1 MPKQKTHKGLAKRV
15 KVTKSGKVMFH
26 SPNSRHLKSNKRGTT
41 VQTYRKARFARSGDM
56 KMYGKLLNRSL
67 LSEQQHE
74 AKALAAASNGKTAAV
89 KPAAKTPV
97 HRGAKKVVKV
107 ESKKAE
113 SKTVT
118 KAAKSS

>member
-15 KVTKSGKVMFH
+15 KITKSGKVKFY

-74 AKALAAASNGKTAAV
+74 AKALAAVTASASTTEAAT
-89 KPAAKTPV
+89 KPAAKKPT
-97 HRGAKKVVKV
+97 HRGVKKVVK
-107 ESKKAE
+107 
-113 SKTVT
+113 
-118 KAAKSS
+118 AAGKN

>member
-1 MPKQKTHKGLAKRV
+1 M
-15 KVTKSGKVMFH
+15 KVTKSGKVRFY

-74 AKALAAASNGKTAAV
+74 TAQEKKQDALAVVATTVVKAV
-89 KPAAKTPV
+89 KAKQPA
-97 HRGAKKVVKV
+97 VKQTGT
-107 ESKKAE
+107 K
-113 SKTVT
+113 

>member
-1 MPKQKTHKGLAKRV
+1 M
-15 KVTKSGKVMFH
+15 KVTKSGKVKFY

-74 AKALAAASNGKTAAV
+74 AKAVEAAAIASGAV
-89 KPAAKTPV
+89 KAKAKPAAKVPS
-97 HRGAKKVVKV
+97 HRGAKKVVKTD
-107 ESKKAE
+107 SKSDAKVAK
-113 SKTVT
+113 SDS
-118 KAAKSS
+118 KAAKSDSEAAKRS

>member
-15 KVTKSGKVMFH
+15 KVTKSGKVKFY

-74 AKALAAASNGKTAAV
+74 AKALAVAASATEGKSAAT
-89 KPAAKTPV
+89 KPVAKTPV
-97 HRGAKKVVKV
+97 HRGAKKVVKT
-107 ESKKAE
+107 ESK
-113 SKTVT
+113 SVS